1 MTAGFF
7 KRAFEPAGARGASPD
22 GVGPSSA
29 ARVDVDHS
37 RGASTANTAPA
48 TRPARGDDIVEEIR
62 SRAQGSGAALVE
74 SRARLGQGWE
84 VVPLPA
90 VSSQSWVQQAVLLE
104 RGTAQ
109 GKQQLILIRQDRY
122 MTSAGVGFRREIKE
136 KVLHECYFCMASA
149 VVVTELLQ
157 PPTAE
162 KSEVTHQSKVSNPE
176 QRGYEII
183 QRAIELDASD
193 IHIEVEKDGRFAPR
207 YRLRMRVNGKLR
219 PVEHATDAVGVAGI
233 ENVITAL
240 FQNPKIAPESEKSH
254 STFNSLARC
263 YASLKPPVKKA
274 ELRFESDPTVGGY
287 KVVMRLLSYEGKTAS
302 GGSLKA
308 LGLSDAME
316 KHFLRACLAPSGLVL
331 VVGATGSGKTTT
343 IATALEADTSAAEK
357 IRIGMEIPPEIGISE
372 LSQYKV
378 DLATLT
384 QVAVGVAR
392 SDPDVIYAGEI
403 NNHETALMAQDYSLT
418 GHLTLAT
425 FHANSAAAA
434 LMRLMGDAIRM
445 DPAILG
451 MERFLRA
458 VLYQSLVPILCPS
471 CRRPAK
477 ERLDEDQMEL
487 LAKKFHLDVDT
498 MFVRHRHD
506 GNGKACPQCSGTG
519 EIGRTAIAE
528 LIVPDRKFLDYI
540 MERNVNA
547 AMDHYR
553 CQRVSG
559 FESLDTRGK
568 TFVEHALGKAANGQ
582 VCIAE
587 IFDSVEDLF
596 SYEIRPLVP
605 RDVIQALPHRLPHG
619 EAAR

>member
-1 MTAGFF
+1 MTGSFF
-7 KRAFEPAGARGASPD
+7 KRAFEPTGNTGLASKEWPARSAGADSHVPPASLANVALPA
-22 GVGPSSA
+22 G
-29 ARVDVDHS
+29 RVQ
-37 RGASTANTAPA
+37 AS
-48 TRPARGDDIVEEIR
+48 DIIEAIR
-62 SRAQGSGAALVE
+62 ARAQGTGAVLIE
-74 SRARLGQGWE
+74 TRAQLGQGWE
-84 VVPLPA
+84 VIAQPP
-90 VSSQSWVQQAVLLE
+90 VSSQSWLQQAVLLE
-104 RGTAQ
+104 RRIGQT
-109 GKQQLILIRQDRY
+109 KQQLMLIRQDRY

-136 KVLHECYFCMASA
+136 KGLRECFFCMATA
-149 VVVTELLQ
+149 VVVTELLRG
-157 PPTAE
+157 PTADKAE
-162 KSEVTHQSKVSNPE
+162 LITQQTKVSNPE

-193 IHIEVEKDGRFAPR
+193 IHIDICKDGRFAPR

-219 PVEHATDAVGVAGI
+219 PIEGATDANGLEGMEI
-233 ENVITAL
+233 VITAL
-240 FQNPKIAPESEKSH
+240 FQNPKIAPDSEKSH

-263 YASLKPPVKKA
+263 YASLKPPVKRA
-274 ELRFESDPTVGGY
+274 ELRFESDPTVDGY

-302 GGSLKA
+302 GGSMRA
-308 LGLSDAME
+308 LGLSEAME
-316 KHFLRACLAPSGLVL
+316 KHLLRACLAPSGLVI

-343 IATALEADTSAAEK
+343 IATALEADTLAAEK

-372 LSQYKV
+372 LAQYKV
-378 DLATLT
+378 NLATLS

-403 NNHETALMAQDYSLT
+403 NNHETALMAQDYALT

-458 VLYQSLVPILCPS
+458 VLYQSLVPLLCTS
-471 CRRPAK
+471 CRKPAS
-477 ERLDEDQMEL
+477 LHLNGDQIEL
-487 LAKKFHLDVDT
+487 LTKKFHLDADT

-506 GNGKACPQCSGTG
+506 GSSKPCPECGGSGET
-519 EIGRTAIAE
+519 GRTAIAE
-528 LIVPDRKFLDYI
+528 LIVPDRKFLDFI
-540 MERNVNA
+540 MQRNVNA

-553 CQRVSG
+553 SQRVSG
-559 FESLDTRGK
+559 LESLDTRGK

-587 IFDSVEDLF
+587 IFESVEDLF
-596 SYEIRPLVP
+596 SYEIRSVRPN
-605 RDVIQALPHRLPHG
+605 VIQSNAHRAPQG
-619 EAAR
+619 EATR